1 MRRYFLPLTGQTGL
15 PDTRID
21 KTLEFQ
27 SVKNYLTK
35 PNVSNLIAI
44 AVMETLKR

>member
-1 MRRYFLPLTGQTGL
+1 MKRYFLLLTGQTGL
-15 PDTRID
+15 PDTRIG

-44 AVMETLKR
+44 AVLETLKR